1 VERGAAKDPRVQT
14 SLGVVCLLT
23 GDLAAADE
31 TLTGAR
37 ALFGARAPTPAWF
50 HFAALAAALVGDARR
65 AATILAEGVS
75 AHPHAATLHNNLA
88 AVHER
93 LGDYDAAFTAAE
105 RGLHEDAGLAH
116 LHKNIGD
123 LRYRAARYDEALEAY
138 SRATRA
144 NPELG
149 PDTYL
154 KLGNIRLRRKERD
167 EALRCWERAL
177 ELDPDNAI
185 VRSNLESVRQA
196 Y

>member
-1 VERGAAKDPRVQT
+1 
-14 SLGVVCLLT
+14 VCLLT

-31 TLTGAR
+31 ALTGAR
-37 ALFGARAPTPAWF
+37 ALFGAKAPTPAWF

-65 AATILAEGVS
+65 AASILADGVG
-75 AHPHAATLHNNLA
+75 AYPRAATLHNNLA

-93 LGDYDAAFTAAE
+93 LGDYDAAFAAAE

-123 LRYRAARYDEALEAY
+123 LRYRAARYDEALESYA
-138 SRATRA
+138 RATRA
-144 NPELG
+144 NPEIG

-154 KLGNIRLRRKERD
+154 KLGNIRLRRMERD